1 MLGMLQSILG
11 SIKIRKDILMKKL
24 MALFLFTLTVTLAQ
38 TLTEDEARAVI
49 DGIYT
54 FASKNPDLFLKYIP
68 DDFSSRQ
75 VDGQIFNAE
84 ALRQFFPTR
93 FTNQVRLVEHNVT
106 IEDVDILPD
115 GIISAIVTLTTL
127 EEFTTADGNG
137 TYFVTTIGTYRDD
150 WQERDGQW
158 YEIRGTQL
166 RNQTITSPR
175 P

>member
-1 MLGMLQSILG
+1 
-11 SIKIRKDILMKKL
+11 MKKSL
-24 MALFLFTLTVTLAQ
+24 ALFVLVVAFIFTALTLTSAQ
-38 TLTEDEARAVI
+38 EMTEDKAREILDDIYKGDYREA
-49 DGIYT
+49 
-54 FASKNPDLFLKYIP
+54 FATKNPELFLRHIP

-75 VDGQIFNAE
+75 VDGQMFNAE

-93 FTNQVRLVEHNVT
+93 FTNQVALIEHNVT
-106 IEDVDILPD
+106 IEDIDILAD
-115 GIISAIVTLTTL
+115 GTISAIVTLTTL

-137 TYFVTTIGTYRDD
+137 TYFVTAIGTYRDD

-166 RNQTITSPR
+166 RNQTITAPR

>member
-1 MLGMLQSILG
+1 
-11 SIKIRKDILMKKL
+11 MKKL
-24 MALFLFTLTVTLAQ
+24 LAFLLFALTISFAQ
-38 TLTEDEARAVI
+38 TLSEDEARAVI
-49 DGIYT
+49 DGIYKGDFREA
-54 FASKNPDLFLKYIP
+54 FASKNPELFLKYIP

-75 VDGQIFNAE
+75 VDGQVFNAE

-106 IEDVDILPD
+106 IEDIDILPD
-115 GIISAIVTLTTL
+115 GTISAIVTLTTL

-137 TYFVTTIGTYRDD
+137 TYFVTTVGTYRDD

-158 YEIRGTQL
+158 YEVRGTQL
-166 RNQTITSPR
+166 RNQTITAPR

>member
-1 MLGMLQSILG
+1 
-11 SIKIRKDILMKKL
+11 MKKL
-24 MALFLFTLTVTLAQ
+24 TAFFLFALTVTFAQ
-38 TLTEDEARAVI
+38 TLSEDEAHAVI
-49 DGIYT
+49 DGIYKGDFREA
-54 FASKNPDLFLKYIP
+54 FATKHPELFLKYIP
-68 DDFSSRQ
+68 DDFNSKQ
-75 VDGQIFNAE
+75 VDGQLFNAE

-106 IEDVDILPD
+106 IEDVDVWPD
-115 GIISAIVTLTTL
+115 GTISAIVTLTTL
-127 EEFTTADGNG
+127 EEFSTADGNG

-166 RNQTITSPR
+166 RNQTITAPR

>member
-1 MLGMLQSILG
+1 
-11 SIKIRKDILMKKL
+11 MKKL
-24 MALFLFTLTVTLAQ
+24 VALLLFTAMVTFAQ
-38 TLTEDEARAVI
+38 TLTENEARNII
-49 DGIYT
+49 DGIYKGDFREA
-54 FASKNPDLFLKYIP
+54 FASKNPELFLKYIP

-75 VDGQIFNAE
+75 VDGQMFNAE

-106 IEDVDILPD
+106 IEDIDILTD
-115 GIISAIVTLTTL
+115 GTISAIVTLTTL
-127 EEFTTADGNG
+127 EEFSSADGNG

-166 RNQTITSPR
+166 RNQMITSPR

>member
-1 MLGMLQSILG
+1 
-11 SIKIRKDILMKKL
+11 MKKL
-24 MALFLFTLTVTLAQ
+24 LAVFLFALTISFAQ
-38 TLTEDEARAVI
+38 TLSEDEARAVI
-49 DGIYT
+49 DGIYKGDFREA
-54 FASKNPDLFLKYIP
+54 FASKNPELFLKYIP

-93 FTNQVRLVEHNVT
+93 FANQVRLVEHNVT
-106 IEDVDILPD
+106 IEDIDILPD
-115 GIISAIVTLTTL
+115 GTISAVVTLTTL

-137 TYFVTTIGTYRDD
+137 TYFVTTVGTYRDD

-166 RNQTITSPR
+166 RNQTITAPR